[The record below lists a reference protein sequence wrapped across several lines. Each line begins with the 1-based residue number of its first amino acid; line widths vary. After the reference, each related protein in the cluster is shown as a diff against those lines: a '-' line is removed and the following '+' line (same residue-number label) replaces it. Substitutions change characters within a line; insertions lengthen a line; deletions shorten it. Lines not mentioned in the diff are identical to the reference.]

1 VAQILAEKGYGRTFA
16 LRGGFDAWIAA
27 GYPTET
33 KSKAA

>member
-1 VAQILAEKGYGRTFA
+1 VAQLLTEKGYPRAFA